1 MASYTEG
8 THQME
13 PKSPDLK
20 PRGIAN
26 RRRGAAR
33 RKIQQMQKRGESPF
47 PEGIA
52 LADLKIA
59 PLSVAPTKWRMRDG
73 TNLGLLPSSPLIDHQ
88 NKLLIYWSPKSACTS
103 VYVWF
108 SAFAGFVDE
117 VSRSHPHRHRILIF
131 NKSAFYAKGL
141 ETDPDE
147 LFAVKVLRDPY
158 ARAVSIYRHA
168 LGTGFADDDIRSAY
182 GGKLTRKEGFSFQKF
197 LDLVVKVGFTE
208 SNPHYR
214 PQTMRRDLIRK
225 ADYIINIS
233 KQDLFSELN
242 AAVASRGMPPVDLG
256 KINWLHS
263 LEAKRK
269 ARTQTVEGENLDFQ
283 PFDRFAARGD
293 KPFPTYEQL
302 LTAGAKE
309 RIREIYGIDFETY
322 GTYL

>member
-1 MASYTEG
+1 
-8 THQME
+8 ME
-13 PKSPDLK
+13 PERPDLK

-26 RRRGAAR
+26 RRPGAAR
-33 RKIQQMQKRGESPF
+33 RKIRQRNKLGASPL

-52 LADLKIA
+52 LADLKIV
-59 PLSVAPTKWRMRDG
+59 PLDKAPTKWQMRDG
-73 TNLGLLPSSPLIDHQ
+73 TNLGLRPSSPLIDHQ

-117 VSRSHPHRHRILIF
+117 VLRSGPHRHRTLIF
-131 NKSAFYAKGL
+131 NKSAFCAKGL

-147 LFAVKVLRDPY
+147 LFAVKVLRNPY
-158 ARAVSIYRHA
+158 DRAVSIYRHA
-168 LGTGFADDDIRSAY
+168 LVTGFADDDIRSAY
-182 GGKLTRKEGFSFQKF
+182 GGKLTREEGFSFQKF
-197 LDLVVKVGFTE
+197 LDLVVKVGFTK

-225 ADYIINIS
+225 ADYVINIS

-263 LEAKRK
+263 LESRRK
-269 ARTQTVEGENLDFQ
+269 ARTQPVEGENLDFQ
-283 PFDRFAARGD
+283 PFDWSAARGD

-302 LTAGAKE
+302 LTHSAKE

-322 GTYL
+322 GTHF